1 MTKWTMIHKSKRSAK
16 KEWNRRLIIK
26 HITALSI
33 SPRLKALHASGG
45 LMLLFLAYADFILHH
60 HLPDK
65 QEVESFKELKDCRRR
80 TNFIPGKQTRSNGE
94 EDAPKALFLE
104 YDNIP
109 ALMWQLDQQHHAS
122 YHHQWSPS
130 HTLEITQ
137 HVESAARQGT
147 TWGVNVSLDP
157 NKVPNAAEV
166 SLLAKAIK

>member
-1 MTKWTMIHKSKRSAK
+1 MDYDTQVKKKCKERMKQKVNNKTYHSPINFSQTK
-16 KEWNRRLIIK
+16 
-26 HITALSI
+26 
-33 SPRLKALHASGG
+33 SPPCFS
-45 LMLLFLAYADFILHH
+45 LLFLAYADFILHH

-80 TNFIPGKQTRSNGE
+80 TNFIPVKQIRSNGE

-104 YDNIP
+104 YDNTP
-109 ALMWQLDQQHHAS
+109 ALMWQPDQQHHAS

-137 HVESAARQGT
+137 HVESTARQGT

-157 NKVPNAAEV
+157 NKVPTAAEV
-166 SLLAKAIK
+166 SLLANGIK